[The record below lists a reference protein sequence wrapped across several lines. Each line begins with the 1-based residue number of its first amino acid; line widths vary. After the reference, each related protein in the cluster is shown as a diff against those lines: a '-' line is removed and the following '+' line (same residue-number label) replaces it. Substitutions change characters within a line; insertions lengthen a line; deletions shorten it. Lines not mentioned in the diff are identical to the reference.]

1 MHIFTPCPF
10 AGAVFHYKKDGG
22 MWWGKDKGS
31 ACQAF
36 SLHTRADSMTLV
48 KKNRPLKMYPCL
60 GAEAV
65 PLTLSLA
72 FATRPQLST
81 IISHSNQSPQNKSC
95 SSEASISER
104 FSYFCFT
111 EHEME
116 LKGNI
121 KWVIKLKTWCLLIF
135 SCNCPYHMHI

>member
-1 MHIFTPCPF
+1 MSCFFLPLTFLMGQCAVFCLLQHVMHIFTPCPF

-48 KKNRPLKMYPCL
+48 KKNSPLKMYPCL

-65 PLTLSLA
+65 PLTLCLA
-72 FATRPQLST
+72 FATRP
-81 IISHSNQSPQNKSC
+81 
-95 SSEASISER
+95 
-104 FSYFCFT
+104 
-111 EHEME
+111 
-116 LKGNI
+116 
-121 KWVIKLKTWCLLIF
+121 
-135 SCNCPYHMHI
+135 